1 MGPLNAPKKYLD
13 KGIKFNKPAQE
24 VLETQATARA
34 LISEEA
40 PKPQLIEEEQEL
52 SDFKVDM
59 PAQEEL

>member
-1 MGPLNAPKKYLD
+1 MSENTKV
-13 KGIKFNKPAQE
+13 NKPAE
-24 VLETQATARA
+24 VELEALGTARA

>member
-34 LISEEA
+34 LISEET
-40 PKPQLIEEEQEL
+40 PKPQLIEE
-52 SDFKVDM
+52 
-59 PAQEEL
+59 